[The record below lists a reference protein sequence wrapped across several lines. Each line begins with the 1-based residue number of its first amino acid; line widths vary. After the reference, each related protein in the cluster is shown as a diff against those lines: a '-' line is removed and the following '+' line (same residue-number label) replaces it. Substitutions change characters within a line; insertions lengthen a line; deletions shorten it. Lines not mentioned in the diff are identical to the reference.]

1 MATLVLGAIGTLVGG
16 PLGGAIGATLGRG
29 LDSMI
34 IGSPSREGPRLK
46 ELAVSTSSYGQPI
59 PALYGKVRA
68 PGTIIWATDLKEQR
82 ESSGGGKG
90 KPKTTTYSYSISL
103 AVALS
108 SRPID
113 RIGRIWADGNLLRGR
128 GSDLK
133 TGGTL
138 RAYTG
143 HGDQRPDP
151 LMAADIGPQCPA
163 HRGCAYVVFEDLA
176 LEDFGNRVPA
186 LSFEVFAGTAAHLV
200 KEIAAQHGM
209 ERHRAAFPAL
219 EGFVHEGGTP
229 AAVLT
234 GAQWQAASVRLRAHP
249 WHPLHRLPWGHR
261 QLRRRR

>member
-46 ELAVSTSSYGQPI
+46 ELAVSTSSYGQPV

-128 GSDLK
+128 GGDLK

-138 RAYTG
+138 RTYRTC
-143 HGDQRPDP
+143 RPS
-151 LMAADIGPQCPA
+151 ARSADG
-163 HRGCAYVVFEDLA
+163 R
-176 LEDFGNRVPA
+176 
-186 LSFEVFAGTAAHLV
+186 
-200 KEIAAQHGM
+200 
-209 ERHRAAFPAL
+209 
-219 EGFVHEGGTP
+219 
-229 AAVLT
+229 
-234 GAQWQAASVRLRAHP
+234 
-249 WHPLHRLPWGHR
+249 
-261 QLRRRR
+261 